1 MIGNESFIEDF
12 DEDFGF
18 TTVHSDTLANT
29 DEVEKYKQR
38 LYALRKAIMPFLN
51 NLMKNPENDMIVWPN
66 REKKIKEFI
75 KKIDKIVEG

>member
-1 MIGNESFIEDF
+1 MTANENLIEDF

-18 TTVHSDTLANT
+18 TTINSSDINSG
-29 DEVEKYKQR
+29 EVEKYKEK
-38 LYALRKAIMPFLN
+38 LFTLRKAIMPFLN
-51 NLMKNPENDMIVWPN
+51 NLMKNPENDTIVWPN